1 MMSTGQPIDL
11 KRLEGRLLSLGITL
25 TEAKLDMLYRYAGL
39 LCEYNERLNL
49 TAITDPEGIEEK
61 HFIDSILPLKLFE
74 IPKHAS
80 VIDIGTGAGFPGI
93 PWKIAREDIDLY
105 LFDSLR
111 KRLDFLLAV
120 LGSLGLEARLVH
132 GRAEDFGKKE
142 LRESFDIAVARAVAG
157 LPVLSEYCLPFV
169 KPGGVLAALKGPDIG
184 LELDSAKN
192 AIKTLGGR
200 VEDIK
205 EYSLPSGDKRT
216 LVVIKK
222 ASKTPPGY
230 PRPRSRMLKNPL

>member
-93 PWKIAREDIDLY
+93 PWKIAREDIDLC

-184 LELDSAKN
+184 LELDSAKKCHQDPRRQSGGYKGVQPSLRGQKDARGYKKGVKN
-192 AIKTLGGR
+192 ASR
-200 VEDIK
+200 
-205 EYSLPSGDKRT
+205 LP
-216 LVVIKK
+216 K
-222 ASKTPPGY
+222 AQEQDA
-230 PRPRSRMLKNPL
+230 

>member
-192 AIKTLGGR
+192 AIKTLGGI

>member
-1 MMSTGQPIDL
+1 MSTGQPIDL

-93 PWKIAREDIDLY
+93 PWKIAREDIDLC

-132 GRAEDFGKKE
+132 GRAEDFGKNE